1 MEGSLVNYSHKNTT
15 RNITNSGPGKG
26 AGNSSNSVA
35 YVVSVDRFGI
45 ITYRIDSNNEV
56 DTTTRTCGPLDR
68 SITKYP
74 MANEIVRLELIKG
87 TNYYT
92 DVIGVLDN
100 PTYNQYVMSK
110 DAVTSDINKVQQAD
124 SQPKIY
130 KQLAPFEGDFILQ
143 GRFGTSIRFGST
155 QLNTTTP
162 NGFTWSDP
170 KGSSGVSGDGI
181 IVIRADREYTT
192 DDTDSFTQEHIDFDD
207 SSIYIATSQKIP
219 ITLATTV
226 DVLKTWS
233 YTTADPENSTEY
245 DEENLRNTLVFD
257 RKTNVYDDEGNLV
270 PNQEDLA
277 GYDFKPES
285 VEGDTSLKN
294 NPEKVQIKRSILD
307 IDNDV
312 NKYTAGSQI
321 VINSDRII
329 LNSRDNYLLLF
340 GSEGV
345 SISSPRSVN
354 IDAKEDIH
362 IYSDDRLLLGLPGR
376 GLDLASGGG
385 ITKAPSN
392 KAQPTIDQD
401 YEPLV
406 LGQKLADLLEDLIET
421 IANAV
426 SISPTGDSAF
436 KEAERATFNQIKAR
450 IPEMLS
456 TYAFVDGISHGGPD
470 ATDEAESL
478 AAPALDT
485 QAIDPINPTGI
496 STQPISENGTEAGTN
511 IEESWFDEDGSD
523 VDPNTFPQYT

>member
-1 MEGSLVNYSHKNTT
+1 MDSSLINFSHNDTT
-15 RNITNSGPGKG
+15 RNINNSGTGKG
-26 AGNSSNSVA
+26 AGNNNTVA
-35 YVVSVDRFGI
+35 HVISVDPFGI
-45 ITYRIDSNNEV
+45 ITYRIDTNNEV
-56 DTTTRTCGPLDR
+56 DTIIRTCGPLDR
-68 SITKYP
+68 AITKYP
-74 MANEIVRLELIKG
+74 MANEIVRLELING
-87 TNYYT
+87 INYYT

-100 PTYNQYVMSK
+100 PTFNEYISSI
-110 DAVTSDINKVQQAD
+110 DAITKDINKVQEPD
-124 SQPKIY
+124 GKPKIY
-130 KQLAPFEGDFILQ
+130 KQLVPYEGDFILQ

-170 KGSSGVSGDGI
+170 KGSSGISGDGI

-192 DDTDSFTQEHIDFDD
+192 DSADSFTQEHIDFDD

-233 YTTADPENSTEY
+233 YILTDPENSTEKDDEQLRNDRIIQSNIGII
-245 DEENLRNTLVFD
+245 DEE
-257 RKTNVYDDEGNLV
+257 GNQV
-270 PNQEDLA
+270 PNEEDITNIE
-277 GYDFKPES
+277 PE
-285 VEGDTSLKN
+285 EGDTSLKN

-376 GLDLASGGG
+376 GIDLASGGG

-478 AAPALDT
+478 AAPALDAP
-485 QAIDPINPTGI
+485 AIDPINPTGI
-496 STQPISENGTEAGTN
+496 STQPILENETGTEAGTETN
-511 IEESWFDEDGSD
+511 NEGNWFDEDGSD

>member
-1 MEGSLVNYSHKNTT
+1 MDGSIVNYGHRDTARRTENNGLGRTVDRNTVNT
-15 RNITNSGPGKG
+15 
-26 AGNSSNSVA
+26 A
-35 YVVSVDRFGI
+35 YVISVDASGI
-45 ITYRIDSNNEV
+45 ITYRL
-56 DTTTRTCGPLDR
+56 DTTDAEVSSCGPLDR

-74 MANEIVRLELIKG
+74 MANELVRLELIKG
-87 TNYYT
+87 ITYYT
-92 DVIGVLDN
+92 NVVGVLDN
-100 PTYNQYVMSK
+100 PTFNQYISSN
-110 DAVTSDINKVQQAD
+110 DAVIKDINKVQEPD
-124 SQPKIY
+124 GKPKIY
-130 KQLAPFEGDFILQ
+130 KQLTPYEGDFILQ

-155 QLNTTTP
+155 QLNAPPSP

-170 KGSSGVSGDGI
+170 KGSGVSGDGI

-192 DDTDSFTQEHIDFDD
+192 DNTNSYTQEDVDFDD

-226 DVLKTWS
+226 DVLKTWN
-233 YTTADPENSTEY
+233 YTLSDPENSTEKDDEQLRNNLILASNIGIV
-245 DEENLRNTLVFD
+245 DEE
-257 RKTNVYDDEGNLV
+257 GNQI
-270 PNQEDLA
+270 PNEEDITIA
-277 GYDFKPES
+277 EAI
-285 VEGDTSLKN
+285 EGDTSLKN
-294 NPEKVQIKRSILD
+294 NPQKVQIKKSILD
-307 IDNDV
+307 IDDNV

-321 VINSDRII
+321 IINSDRII
-329 LNSRDNYLLLF
+329 LNSRENYLLLF

-426 SISPTGDSAF
+426 SITPSGDAAF

-456 TYAFVDGISHGGPD
+456 TYAYIDGISHEGPD
-470 ATDEAESL
+470 ATAETEAI

-496 STQPISENGTEAGTN
+496 STQPITENGTENETN
-511 IEESWFDEDGSD
+511 NEGNWFDEDGSD
-523 VDPNTFPQYT
+523 IDPNTFPQYT